1 MFDRSASL
9 RAVWREFGVD
19 LFELA
24 KYAVGPTV
32 GAVALGQVWPWGW
45 IVYWVVFGLLVL
57 SVLVKLASG
66 LFLHYEK
73 VRRAEAEFE
82 LEAARRKRDEALGRL
97 QRAQEERDQL
107 DASLERPEDDDLDP
121 KQ

>member
-1 MFDRSASL
+1 MKNSQRQLSHSV
-9 RAVWREFGVD
+9 RCPPS
-19 LFELA
+19 
-24 KYAVGPTV
+24 VGPTV
-32 GAVALGQVWPWGW
+32 GAVALGQVWPWVW
-45 IVYWVVFGLLVL
+45 IVYWVVFGLLAL